1 MKNCLSI
8 EQSAE
13 LIKRGVSNNKA
24 SARLYDQTV
33 PQKQMKARVKAT
45 GEIVDVCFSPTN
57 CMETGGKRWWKTL
70 ELEFPSLEF
79 PETINPLPPTE
90 MCDKFPP
97 MEMYYDPQ
105 TMTARVIQNMCFRI
119 NQEVVD
125 NALKIATD
133 KQLRDELKRRADARK
148 ALRSE
153 ELRCRHCKHCI
164 EGYTSKRS
172 FDYGCKTSVCGKKL
186 KFQCEAYALY
196 YATRHTQ
203 KACDMFELK

>member
-1 MKNCLSI
+1 MKRKARLKTTG
-8 EQSAE
+8 E
-13 LIKRGVSNNKA
+13 LIEVRVSMDYAGNTTWLEDTTNTEYYPDELQFIPTAIGQLHIANDNESFA
-24 SARLYDQTV
+24 SQD
-33 PQKQMKARVKAT
+33 
-45 GEIVDVCFSPTN
+45 IVTFSP
-57 CMETGGKRWWKTL
+57 MEQ
-70 ELEFPSLEF
+70 
-79 PETINPLPPTE
+79 
-90 MCDKFPP
+90 
-97 MEMYYDPQ
+97 YYDAQ
-105 TMTARVIQNMCFRI
+105 NMTARFIQNMQIRI
-119 NQEVVD
+119 TQEVIET
-125 NALKIATD
+125 ALTFATD